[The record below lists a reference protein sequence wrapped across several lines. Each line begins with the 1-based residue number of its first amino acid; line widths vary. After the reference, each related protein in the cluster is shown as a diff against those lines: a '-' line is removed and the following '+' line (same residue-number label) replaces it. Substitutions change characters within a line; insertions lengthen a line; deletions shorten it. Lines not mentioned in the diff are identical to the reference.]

1 MRKIKIG
8 VYDNNCGHQI
18 TKEVLAN
25 PDICAEIVACCQCPE
40 AEKIENIV
48 IYNSLEELIADENVE
63 LISLCSPNRRK
74 QAQEAIQC
82 MRAGKHV
89 LAEKPCAMTEEELD
103 EIIRVSGETGKTF
116 HEMAGSVFTQ
126 PFWALRKLVM
136 SGQLGEVVQVYTQK
150 SYPLKIQQRPQ
161 NEDIDGGLILQVGV
175 HNLRFI
181 EHITGIKIDQIYA
194 VQTKVGNPCIEGNLH
209 TGVSYMMVLENGG
222 VASAVTNY
230 MNFPRGFG
238 KYGNECVRIFGTK
251 GYAEIMDGGRKSRV
265 IIDDEYRGE
274 LDISEK
280 PKSFLTCYVD
290 SLLNRGEMPF
300 DLETELHP
308 TRMAIKAKMKGLEE

>member
-1 MRKIKIG
+1 MLGSKIDNLKLLKKHNISVPNFFVIEGEDVLNINYSSFNDVESIKKYILDNIKIK
-8 VYDNNCGHQI
+8 YKNTLN
-18 TKEVLAN
+18 TKLYSVRSSCN
-25 PDICAEIVACCQCPE
+25 
-40 AEKIENIV
+40 
-48 IYNSLEELIADENVE
+48 LEDSESDSFAGQFDTYLNV
-63 LISLCSPNRRK
+63 
-74 QAQEAIQC
+74 
-82 MRAGKHV
+82 
-89 LAEKPCAMTEEELD
+89 TEEELD
-103 EIIRVSGETGKTF
+103 EIIRVSRETGKTF